1 MASLNSP
8 FDKDLCASF
17 VVFSSNLFDCFM
29 LKYIWLFNNIFKC
42 IDTFCNRAVTD
53 WVNVV
58 FFQESYKIILN
69 VIWMKFNFRAHR
81 LDSAVGENIPSKLDV
96 EIGKSNRFNKTLVN

>member
-1 MASLNSP
+1 
-8 FDKDLCASF
+8 
-17 VVFSSNLFDCFM
+17 
-29 LKYIWLFNNIFKC
+29 
-42 IDTFCNRAVTD
+42 
-53 WVNVV
+53 VNVV